1 MKAHAR
7 TKHRTMSLEQCMVN
21 NLCRSPFFLS
31 SKVIVAVSAKDRH
44 GLLCLMNRLFFVE
57 TEVKNMKG
65 ACFSFFLCNF
75 YSELFVQPHCKKYCA
90 NTQLSNCNIFYCGS
104 IFEEYG
110 EYDEGQ

>member
-21 NLCRSPFFLS
+21 NLCRSPFFWS
-31 SKVIVAVSAKDRH
+31 SKVIVAVSAKGRR

-65 ACFSFFLCNF
+65 ACFSFSCVAFIQSYLYN
-75 YSELFVQPHCKKYCA
+75 LIAK
-90 NTQLSNCNIFYCGS
+90 NIAPIHS
-104 IFEEYG
+104 
-110 EYDEGQ
+110 